1 MPPHTAS
8 YQYHLDGF
16 ITRSNHFNDC
26 AKSCNTKKI
35 WMMKKYIFEYD
46 FNAQL

>member
-1 MPPHTAS
+1 MLPHIAS
-8 YQYHLDGF
+8 CQYHLDGF
-16 ITRSNHFNDC
+16 ITGSNHCNGC
-26 AKSCNTKKI
+26 AKSCNPKKI